1 MKGGVTSA
9 KPSQEKEVT
18 KRASS
23 SEEIDEFFGEAK
35 KLSSRQLQS
44 VSDEEE
50 EAPVSSRRGEV
61 GEWSDDEGEEDRG
74 RGEQREPPS
83 RGAVIDLF
91 QRKRMR

>member
-1 MKGGVTSA
+1 MAAVE
-9 KPSQEKEVT
+9 EKEET

-35 KLSSRQLQS
+35 KLSSRQVQS

-50 EAPVSSRRGEV
+50 VPVSRRGEA

-74 RGEQREPPS
+74 RGERRQPPS
-83 RGAVIDLF
+83 AEIRIDLF
-91 QRKRMR
+91 PRKHMR

>member
-1 MKGGVTSA
+1 MAAVE
-9 KPSQEKEVT
+9 EKEET

-35 KLSSRQLQS
+35 KLSSQQVQS

-50 EAPVSSRRGEV
+50 EEVPVSRRGEA

-74 RGEQREPPS
+74 RGERRQPPS
-83 RGAVIDLF
+83 AEIRIDLF
-91 QRKRMR
+91 PRKHMR

>member
-1 MKGGVTSA
+1 MAAVE
-9 KPSQEKEVT
+9 EKEET

-35 KLSSRQLQS
+35 KLSSRQVQS

-50 EAPVSSRRGEV
+50 EVPVSRRGEA

-74 RGEQREPPS
+74 RGERRQPPS
-83 RGAVIDLF
+83 AEIRIDLF
-91 QRKRMR
+91 PRKHMR